1 MGFSRKAI
9 TENEREPV
17 RFSQCGK
24 RRQGTSSSISH
35 YLFWRQ
41 NLNRRTKIR
50 FARHRKLGNE
60 KNNYA
65 PKVQIQRDA
74 TVPEMALC
82 SLVPLLYSSTRPY
95 TNQCSK
101 KQPDFPIF
109 ERKMAS
115 TGPSSLLACA
125 ERTAGSTRSA
135 CPPTNHGGLG
145 GPQAT
150 IRTRNVP

>member
-1 MGFSRKAI
+1 MRESRLDSVNA
-9 TENEREPV
+9 ERGGREQAPTSVIIVLAPKFEP
-17 RFSQCGK
+17 
-24 RRQGTSSSISH
+24 SH
-35 YLFWRQ
+35 KNQFEM
-41 NLNRRTKIR
+41 
-50 FARHRKLGNE
+50 ARHRKLGNE

-82 SLVPLLYSSTRPY
+82 SLVPMLYSSTRPY